1 MYLKCEY
8 IDCLTRPLIIL
19 LTNLDGQTE
28 KLIASAHRAVVRAE
42 RKMRRALQVRSY
54 SMRKGKIIDYLWDFK
69 MRRKLIHEHRRTRTS
84 AAKVEEVP
92 GLPAEQKGGSQ
103 PSPPLHVIIPRTES
117 PKTSPVQSPSTRSTT
132 SSMSSLAS
140 VQAETEGSKTE
151 TDTGI
156 LRRLYLKKVEGRLEG
171 AYDGLEKAE
180 LWLKIVKT
188 VLEDVERRGLDE
200 RM

>member
-1 MYLKCEY
+1 VYLRCEY
-8 IDCLTRPLIIL
+8 IDHLTRALIIL
-19 LTNLDGQTE
+19 LTDHDGQTE

-54 SMRKGKIIDYLWDFK
+54 STRKDVIIDYFWNSQL
-69 MRRKLIHEHRRTRTS
+69 RRKMIHDHRRTQTS

-92 GLPAEQKGGSQ
+92 AEQKGRSQ
-103 PSPPLHVIIPRTES
+103 PPPPLRVDIPRTES

-140 VQAETEGSKTE
+140 VQAEGEGTETE

-171 AYDGLEKAE
+171 AYDELEKADV
-180 LWLKIVKT
+180 WLKIVKT

>member
-1 MYLKCEY
+1 VYLKCEY
-8 IDCLTRPLIIL
+8 ITRALIIL
-19 LTNLDGQTE
+19 LTDLDGQTE
-28 KLIASAHRAVVRAE
+28 RLIASAHRAVVRAE

-54 SMRKGKIIDYLWDFK
+54 STRKGIIIDYLWDSQV
-69 MRRKLIHEHRRTRTS
+69 RRKLIHDHRRIRTS

-92 GLPAEQKGGSQ
+92 AEQKGRSE
-103 PSPPLHVIIPRTES
+103 PSPPLRVIIPRTES

-140 VQAETEGSKTE
+140 VQAESEGSKTETE

-156 LRRLYLKKVEGRLEG
+156 LRRLYLKKVEGRMEG
-171 AYDGLEKAE
+171 AYSGLEKAE
-180 LWLKIVKT
+180 VWLKIVKT